1 MSKDFGEFKSVE
13 ELNLCAEGLKEEGDL
28 ESLKK
33 LAEENGIDVEDA
45 IDYFDGIYPEFTN
58 AILAAVGKIDKEM
71 SELNLGEILQDWANY
86 IKVEAQES
94 EEFAQGVFKHSMS
107 ECIAEL
113 LKYSFKNAKDIP
125 NEISKAAGIQGARV
139 KLGIP
144 GSGTAKKIIKEF
156 YLR

>member
-33 LAEENGIDVEDA
+33 LAKENGIDEEDA

-58 AILAAVGKIDKEM
+58 VLMAALGKLEIEKA
-71 SELNLGEILQDWANY
+71 ELNLGEIMEDWANF
-86 IKVEAQES
+86 IKAEAQEN
-94 EEFAQGVFKHSMS
+94 EEMAAGVMKYSLS
-107 ECIAEL
+107 DCIAEL
-113 LKYSFKNAKDIP
+113 LKYSFRCMKPVPAAIT
-125 NEISKAAGIQGARV
+125 KAANVSASV

-144 GSGTAKKIIKEF
+144 GSGTAKRLIREF